1 MKNVKAAYHTI
12 CTKCSQNSAKSKQ
25 LIATVNKERQEAWEK
40 RQELKVREE
49 DTDEKEQG
57 EAVDFESP
65 SSVQPQSTVNV
76 EALKEAG
83 KDEEN
88 NEGEQGSEADDED
101 TEPRVCLRICAM
113 CVSEAALPASD
124 DEADEV
130 NEGPVQ
136 RLTLRQRKTL
146 ERQQL
151 RQFSKKKKTRNPSDA
166 NEDEESEDDD
176 ESVQADESP
185 SKRDGTVADSLDDD
199 DEDDP
204 FLKAVGGADKLL
216 TGEAYQKR
224 RLLEQQT
231 QPAIKSS

>member
-166 NEDEESEDDD
+166 SEDDD